1 MILAEK
7 RKAVNLT
14 QAQCAD
20 MVGVT
25 RITWIRWETG
35 QSSMPIA
42 TLRLWLHLAGIEL
55 LPNSAAHIPNSANDA
70 GKLER
75 KTGAEF
81 SKPAEDSGEK

>member
-7 RKAVNLT
+7 RKTAGLT
-14 QAQCAD
+14 QLKCAA

-42 TLRLWLHLAGIEL
+42 TLRLWLHLAGLEL
-55 LPNSAAHIPNSANDA
+55 LPTSSPDNAPDNA
-70 GKLER
+70 
-75 KTGAEF
+75 
-81 SKPAEDSGEK
+81 PA

>member
-35 QSSMPIA
+35 RSSMPIA
-42 TLRLWLHLAGIEL
+42 TLRLWLHLAGLEL
-55 LPNSAAHIPNSANDA
+55 LPTSSPVNAR
-70 GKLER
+70 KLER

>member
-7 RKAVNLT
+7 RKTVGLT
-14 QAQCAD
+14 QSQCAD

-25 RITWIRWETG
+25 RITWTRWETG
-35 QSSMPIA
+35 RSSMPIA
-42 TLRLWLHLAGIEL
+42 TLRLWLHLAGLEL

-81 SKPAEDSGEK
+81 SRLAEKSG

>member
-14 QAQCAD
+14 QAQCAA

-25 RITWIRWETG
+25 RITWTRWEAG
-35 QSSMPIA
+35 VSSMPIA

-55 LPNSAAHIPNSANDA
+55 LPNSAAYIPNSANV
-70 GKLER
+70 
-75 KTGAEF
+75 AEK
-81 SKPAEDSGEK
+81 SR